1 MFNIISRRLQIV
13 VTTCML
19 THFEVLFINI
29 VFYLGFNIPTLKLY
43 QFLFRPIYIIF
54 LYKFSHPDIINIP
67 VSILS
72 IHNIIG
78 NFVPRRQFLLIDR
91 LYHLIFVP
99 RHYQYFYF
107 YLSRLPK
114 FVFLNNNNCL

>member
-72 IHNIIG
+72 IYKIIR
-78 NFVPRRQFLLIDR
+78 NFVPRHQFLLIDR
-91 LYHLIFVP
+91 LYHSNFRTSTLSIFRFLFIKIV
-99 RHYQYFYF
+99 FYTNF
-107 YLSRLPK
+107 SISI
-114 FVFLNNNNCL
+114 